1 MSPAEAH
8 RTDEAVAVDAPTG
21 AGTAPRSP
29 LHRVAGRL
37 PGRTWATAGAVLLV
51 LLTVLVWFTRPAGLV
66 QGEQTQTVVVTTP
79 SVPVEP
85 GHEVVQEVTAS
96 QDDLAAVS
104 VSFAT
109 YLGAT
114 DCAVDV
120 SLTGPDGDLVAEQRT
135 DCVDLVDT
143 VMTSRVLDFDA
154 IEDSAGQTYTVR
166 ITSAPGDWD
175 QAVSVWLGEPKSDEE
190 PAVVDGEESD
200 LTALVVAE
208 YEAPPVPQQVLTAF
222 ERSAVGHTWWV
233 QPPAMIAWA
242 LLLAAAL
249 VLAVHSS
256 FRSMRVATWCVI
268 AVALLRGLLWAGVMP
283 PLEGM
288 DEGAHVGYAQFMAE
302 EQRIPVRGQA
312 HDGLYRTLSPQMEV
326 LDEYQ
331 NRGATPPSDRPDH
344 SAEAKEELA
353 RELAAAS
360 PRANGSS
367 SASGYPPTYYLPA
380 AVMYELT
387 PGTLDDKV
395 LGMRLVSVLLGA
407 LAAWPTVLIARRLL
421 PGLRTP
427 AVLLALAVTLQ
438 PMVAHQFSIVNN
450 DALVI
455 AAGFGALAA
464 ALRLAA
470 GRVRARDVLV
480 GGLMVG
486 AALLAKP
493 FGAAAAVVVGLG
505 WLIGLRRDRARPRTW
520 LAHVGA
526 GVAGVAVTYGVWV
539 LTQRLGGFPS
549 TQLPVSGGGDLDR
562 SPSHYLA
569 LQFQQ
574 GLLSFRGKW
583 AEQLFGRFSW
593 LDIVLPEGAYDAI
606 WTGLV
611 VLLWLAGAWLL
622 VGAVRRV
629 VALVRRGR
637 GTAAD
642 RTGPAGATPADALTS
657 DAPASD
663 AHGAGAHG
671 AGPGVRPLVDGEG
684 PFPDGTPLPDGTV
697 ASGNAVRVWMCA
709 AYVLGAL
716 GVLYLA
722 GYLYFRS
729 SGIDDLLQ
737 GRYLLMT
744 LPALLA
750 LPALLIEGLVP
761 ARLVRWRRVVLW
773 VVPALLLAAM
783 WALQVVALVSVGDRF
798 YL

>member
-1 MSPAEAH
+1 MSSAEAP
-8 RTDEAVAVDAPTG
+8 RTDEAVAVGDGAAAP
-21 AGTAPRSP
+21 AAPPSVLR
-29 LHRVAGRL
+29 RV

-79 SVPVEP
+79 SVPIEP
-85 GHEVVQEVTAS
+85 GHEVVQDLTAS
-96 QDDLAAVS
+96 EDGLAAVS
-104 VSFAT
+104 VNFAT

-120 SLTGPDGDLVAEQRT
+120 SLTDADGALVAEQET
-135 DCVDLVDT
+135 PCADLVDT
-143 VMTSRVLDFDA
+143 VMTSRVLEFDA

-175 QAVSVWLGEPKSDEE
+175 QAVSVWLGDPQSDEE
-190 PAVVDGEESD
+190 PAVVDGEEVD

-208 YEAPPVPQQVLTAF
+208 YEAPPVPEQIFTAF
-222 ERSAVGHTWWV
+222 ERSSVGHAWWV

-242 LLLAAAL
+242 LLLVTAL
-249 VLAVHSS
+249 VLAVRSS

-302 EQRIPVRGQA
+302 ERRIPVRGQA

-326 LDEYQ
+326 LDQYQ

-344 SAEAKEELA
+344 SVEAKEELE

-367 SASGYPPTYYLPA
+367 SASGYPPAYYLPA

-407 LAAWPTVLIARRLL
+407 LAAWPTVLAARRLL
-421 PGLRTP
+421 PGLPTP

-438 PMVAHQFSIVNN
+438 PMVAHQFAIVNN

-480 GGLMVG
+480 AGLLVG

-493 FGAAAAVVVGLG
+493 FGAAAAPVVALG
-505 WLIGLRRDRARPRTW
+505 WLIGLRRDRARPRQW
-520 LAHVGA
+520 LGHVGA
-526 GVAGVAVTYGVWV
+526 GVLGVAVTYGVWV
-539 LTQRLGGFPS
+539 LAQRVAGWPS
-549 TQLPVSGGGDLDR
+549 TQLPVSGGGELDR

-569 LQFQQ
+569 MQFQQ

-629 VALVRRGR
+629 AALVRRSR
-637 GTAAD
+637 GAETSPAAD
-642 RTGPAGATPADALTS
+642 GAAPGAVTDRDAVAGTEARTLPAEGTGPW
-657 DAPASD
+657 
-663 AHGAGAHG
+663 
-671 AGPGVRPLVDGEG
+671 
-684 PFPDGTPLPDGTV
+684 PDGTQLPDGTV

-709 AYVLGAL
+709 TYVVGAL
-716 GVLYLA
+716 AVLYLA

-750 LPALLIEGLVP
+750 LPALLVEGLVP
-761 ARLVRWRRVVLW
+761 ARLVRWRRVALW
-773 VVPALLLAAM
+773 VVPAVLLVAM
-783 WALQVVALVSVGDRF
+783 WALQVVAIVSVGDRF